1 MKNNIALLRKNS
13 NMTQLELAN
22 LVAVSRQT
30 IISVESGKYNPS
42 LRLAYDISQVFNKHI
57 EEIFDFSVK
66 EEDEEWKRLKTN

>member
-57 EEIFDFSVK
+57 EEITSF
-66 EEDEEWKRLKTN
+66 